1 MSRSRAE
8 IKGRARVALIGAS
21 TVDGIGLRQALV
33 GAGVPGSRVD
43 LYASQ
48 TGEALIS
55 EYDGEARL
63 IQDPDLEE
71 IAAHDVI
78 FLCEPGAL
86 SEQVARAAR
95 PGTIVI
101 DLIGCLPD
109 GIRRPLVDVDLN
121 PDSAREHE
129 GFLAVPHALA
139 MLLADVLLPLERELG
154 IDDAVAVIIRPAA
167 DFGDRGVEELREQV
181 VRLLNFDEVPVDT
194 FGRQLAFN
202 IIPQIGLS
210 CEAQDVETLAAR
222 QVAQLLGWSRERLTL
237 KLLTAPIFYGHGLLL
252 RLRLRDSAKLIR
264 VRSILEAGSFVESEG
279 ANAPATPID
288 VTGEK
293 TIRLAEL
300 SDDGCGG
307 FWLWAVAGEMGAR
320 TAEQAVRL
328 AGAVA
333 DL

>member
-1 MSRSRAE
+1 
-8 IKGRARVALIGAS
+8 
-21 TVDGIGLRQALV
+21 
-33 GAGVPGSRVD
+33 
-43 LYASQ
+43 
-48 TGEALIS
+48 
-55 EYDGEARL
+55 
-63 IQDPDLEE
+63 
-71 IAAHDVI
+71 
-78 FLCEPGAL
+78 
-86 SEQVARAAR
+86 
-95 PGTIVI
+95 
-101 DLIGCLPD
+101 
-109 GIRRPLVDVDLN
+109 
-121 PDSAREHE
+121 
-129 GFLAVPHALA
+129 
-139 MLLADVLLPLERELG
+139 
-154 IDDAVAVIIRPAA
+154 
-167 DFGDRGVEELREQV
+167 VEELREQV

>member
-1 MSRSRAE
+1 
-8 IKGRARVALIGAS
+8 V
-21 TVDGIGLRQALV
+21 TGIGLRGALV
-33 GAGVPGSRVD
+33 SRGVPGSRVD
-43 LYASQ
+43 LYASH

-55 EYDGEARL
+55 EYAGEARL
-63 IQDPDLEE
+63 VQDPDLEE
-71 IAAHDVI
+71 IASHDVI
-78 FLCEPGAL
+78 FLCEPGSL
-86 SEQVARAAR
+86 SEQIARATR

-121 PDSAREHE
+121 PDSAREHD

-139 MLLADVLLPLERELG
+139 ILLSDVLLPLERELG
-154 IDDAVAVIIRPAA
+154 IDDAVAVIVRPAA
-167 DFGDRGVEELREQV
+167 DFGDRAVEELREQV
-181 VRLLNFDEVPVDT
+181 VKLLSFGEIPVET

-210 CEAQDVETLAAR
+210 CEAQDVEALAAR

-237 KLLTAPIFYGHGLLL
+237 KLLTAPMFYGHGLLL
-252 RLRLRDSAKLIR
+252 RLRLRKTAELSR
-264 VRSILEAGSFVESEG
+264 VRSILEAGSFLESEG
-279 ANAPATPID
+279 ANTPVTPID
-288 VTGEK
+288 VTTEK

-328 AGAVA
+328 ADVVA